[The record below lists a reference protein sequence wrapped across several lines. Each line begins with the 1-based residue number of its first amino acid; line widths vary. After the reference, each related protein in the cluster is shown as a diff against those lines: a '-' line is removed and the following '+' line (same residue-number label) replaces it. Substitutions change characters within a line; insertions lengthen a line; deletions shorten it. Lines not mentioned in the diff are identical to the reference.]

1 MCLCV
6 FSINVFDISID
17 KKTIYNVGDEV
28 RLSITLRNG
37 YNQTRSRGGD
47 QLRVRVFNTSLQ
59 ASAAGYVKDH
69 NNGTYTA
76 FIRTFWPG
84 QQTISVI
91 LSYRREAVR
100 ALYYTLTKVRS
111 QSRLLL
117 FSELHI
123 VWILISIMYISLN
136 LMTGPCSAVG
146 KVSDHET
153 ISTVILLPSAE
164 SFKKGC
170 WQLQAK
176 VCARST
182 G

>member
-1 MCLCV
+1 M
-6 FSINVFDISID
+6 FFDISID

-28 RLSITLRNG
+28 RLSITLRNW

-91 LSYRREAVR
+91 LSYRREAIR
-100 ALYYTLTKVRS
+100 ALYYAQT
-111 QSRLLL
+111 
-117 FSELHI
+117 
-123 VWILISIMYISLN
+123 N
-136 LMTGPCSAVG
+136 
-146 KVSDHET
+146 VSNMKT
-153 ISTVILLPSAE
+153 S
-164 SFKKGC
+164 
-170 WQLQAK
+170 
-176 VCARST
+176 
-182 G
+182 